1 MSAAGMLP
9 MELQVKRSSYLA
21 YPLVIV
27 LTFGLAI
34 PVLISHGRLF
44 AKTFDQEGV
53 IRRDKRK
60 FLWTDLKKVDFVY
73 RRSRYTT
80 TTRLTQVDLIF
91 PDGKAIV
98 SPRSLVNEKEVMK
111 FIAFLAEKK

>member
-44 AKTFDQEGV
+44 AKAFDQEGV

-60 FLWTDLKKVDFVY
+60 FLWIDLKKVDFVY
-73 RRSRYTT
+73 KRSRYTT
-80 TTRLTQVDLIF
+80 TTRLTQVHLIF
-91 PDGKAIV
+91 PDGKAII
-98 SPRSLVNEKEVMK
+98 SPRSLVNEKEVME